1 MDYTDYSGIF
11 AERLEPGESILWS
24 QEPKNKLLKFTDIDS
39 IELFAGVAFILAGI
53 SLCFMFLNEE
63 GANSGK
69 KYAPLAFVVF
79 GIWVVVIS
87 FKSNKKY
94 HAVTDRRI
102 CRLSKNGFTAIPLE
116 DVKHVMINCINQLL
130 VYTKLPKSFGNDLT
144 ADFNTYEAT
153 WITEKD
159 SGETGLLFDKER
171 GFYIIPLEEKAEVVE
186 EVKDIIIRQARI
198 YNGYV

>member
-1 MDYTDYSGIF
+1 MPI
-11 AERLEPGESILWS
+11 PISIS
-24 QEPKNKLLKFTDIDS
+24 SSARSKLGLPADGTVQ
-39 IELFAGVAFILAGI
+39 A
-53 SLCFMFLNEE
+53 
-63 GANSGK
+63 
-69 KYAPLAFVVF
+69 
-79 GIWVVVIS
+79 
-87 FKSNKKY
+87 
-94 HAVTDRRI
+94 
-102 CRLSKNGFTAIPLE
+102 FTAIPME